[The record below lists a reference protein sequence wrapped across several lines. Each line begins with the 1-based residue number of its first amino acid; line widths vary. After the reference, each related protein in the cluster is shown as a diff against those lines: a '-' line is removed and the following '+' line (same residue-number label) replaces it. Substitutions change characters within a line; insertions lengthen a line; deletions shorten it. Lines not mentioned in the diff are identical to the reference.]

1 MLILEKMVKKVINCE
16 CLYRGSREQITYGL
30 SYTRSGIKLWSWG
43 INLLILKESETN
55 KEIKDIKYLII
66 RKKR

>member
-16 CLYRGSREQITYGL
+16 CLYRGSREQIIYGL
-30 SYTRSGIKLWSWG
+30 SYIRSGIKLWSWG
-43 INLLILKESETN
+43 INPLILEELETN

>member
-1 MLILEKMVKKVINCE
+1 MLILEKMVKKEINCE

-55 KEIKDIKYLII
+55 KEIKDIKLFDYQE
-66 RKKR
+66 KR